1 MLERFGKLSE
11 EQLNVGI
18 AIVGATCAVAVLLFG
33 LLGMTDAAKPVL
45 AAAGIVENGSA
56 GQPTPTVE
64 ALSQLPPTWTPRA
77 TSTSTST
84 PTARPT
90 DTPAPTATETVGIPT
105 ETATPEPD
113 YAATVAA
120 AQSATPVIPP
130 TPIPPAPPPPPV
142 IPTSPPAPPPPPLP
156 TSPPPPPTATPQPL
170 YVLSQLLGGPDC
182 GYTGISGT
190 VYSRDG
196 VPRAGVTI
204 DVFNEFGFRLAPV
217 TNNSGFYEAFL
228 DSKPRGD
235 LAGPWHIQVV
245 ENGVKNSNEIVVI
258 LSGSCTN
265 GSDVTK
271 VVADFYRTQ

>member
-1 MLERFGKLSE
+1 MERFGRLSE

-18 AIVGATCAVAVLLFG
+18 AMVGATCLVAVLLFG
-33 LLGMTDAAKPVL
+33 LLGITDAAKPML
-45 AAAGIVENGSA
+45 AAAGIVETGSA

-77 TSTSTST
+77 T
-84 PTARPT
+84 
-90 DTPAPTATETVGIPT
+90 PTATTTPTQRPTFTPEPTQTETPGIPT

-130 TPIPPAPPPPPV
+130 TPVPPIAPPPPV
-142 IPTSPPAPPPPPLP
+142 IPTSPPPPVVP

-182 GYTGISGT
+182 AYTGISGT

-196 VPRAGVTI
+196 VPRSGVTVE
-204 DVFNEFGFRLAPV
+204 VFNEFGFRIAPV
-217 TNNSGFYEAFL
+217 TNNNGFYEAFL
-228 DSKPRGD
+228 DSQPRAD
-235 LAGPWHIQVV
+235 LAGPWHIQVL
-245 ENGVKNSNEIVVI
+245 ENGIRNSNEIVVI
-258 LSGSCTN
+258 LTGTCTN
-265 GSDVTK
+265 SSDLTK